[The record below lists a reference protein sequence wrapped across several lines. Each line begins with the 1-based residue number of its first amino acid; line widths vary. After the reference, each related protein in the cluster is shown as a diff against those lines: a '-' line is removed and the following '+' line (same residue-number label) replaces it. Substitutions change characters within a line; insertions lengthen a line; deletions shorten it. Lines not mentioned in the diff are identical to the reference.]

1 MADEELDS
9 LELKIKANATQANNA
24 VDKLVKNLG
33 NLAASLGAVG
43 NANFNGFATGV
54 KNIVSAMQGMKSV
67 GTADFTRVAKG
78 VEKITKIDVTSINK
92 ASTAM
97 TYLGKAFNNLEETK
111 TASEQ
116 IAKLADGIKQLG
128 YKSSTNAIQNIP
140 KLATAMKELMQE
152 LSKAPRVS
160 QNIIDMTNALAQL
173 SRTGASSGRAASSL
187 KKSLFDVSASTNSAS
202 KSSRSLASAF
212 GKIYASYW
220 MLFRG
225 INKLKDAI
233 DISSS
238 LTEVENVVRTT
249 FGNYEN
255 LVNDMAKT
263 SIQDFG
269 MSELS
274 VKQFASRF
282 QAMGTAMGISSEQVV
297 KGANLINDKLSKTE
311 DTAYSATNS
320 VADMSMNLTKLTA
333 DMASFYD
340 IDQSD
345 VARNLQAIFTGETE
359 PLRKYGL
366 DLTQATL
373 KEWALKQGLDADIQS
388 MSQAEKTMLRYQ
400 YVMANTTAA
409 QGDFARTADTWHNQ
423 TVILKQSFQQ
433 LAGIIGTSL
442 INSLKP
448 FVNGLNFVMAKVI
461 TFAETVT
468 NALGHIFGWK
478 FEVTDKGITD
488 DWSNI
493 ANSAGDVADDTGAA
507 ADNTAEAAKNIEK
520 MNKGARQFDE
530 LKLIT
535 TPDSND
541 SGNGK
546 GNSGSGTGSSAI
558 GDALDGSLVQV
569 DTIFKD
575 YESQIDSLYELGEY
589 IGNVLTNA
597 MNDIDWDKVYAG
609 ARNFGTGLADFLNGL
624 ISPELFGAVG
634 RTVAGA
640 LNTAIYAALAFGETF
655 DWNDFGLSIA
665 TGINEFFATFDFKS
679 LAKAINVWVQGIYTT
694 IKTTIKNIKWSK
706 VFDGI
711 SELIGDIELKTV
723 AIIIGAI
730 LLKKYFKLEIAK
742 NILKAIA
749 TKISQSLAKS
759 LAAKMGI
766 ELAENAGL
774 KDAIASGINKM
785 FSKVD
790 YNVSAQSFTSKF
802 AVALKSA
809 IGIAGFASEAL
820 LIYDAFHKIGEG
832 AEFTVGTLAEVAA
845 GAGVAL
851 GALQLIGLLNP
862 WTALAVGAV
871 GVVSAIAGVITG
883 TDDLT
888 YKSNLLSESV
898 KQAADNLNQ
907 TVEKSKEQ
915 INSIGDTYAGVR
927 SIADKYFEL
936 ADNFDSLTDSQR
948 EMLITYADYLVEQ
961 CPELASSIDSVTGQ
975 FIGQKDEVYN
985 TINALEAYAK
995 AAAME
1000 DVLKELYKQEFDIG
1014 NQLKDNNER
1023 YTNAENIIYDY
1034 AQKLTGMSKD
1044 TFNATYEISG
1054 LGDAFD
1060 VLTTLLD
1067 QTKERTNNFTKS
1079 STDLRNEVG
1088 LNSKQVW
1095 QLANDNKELNET
1107 YEQCEHSIANAA
1119 ETAATC
1125 KNEYNRLTGEQDSTR
1140 QSADELASA
1149 YEDDNER
1156 MSRATQESFEK
1167 IENTISE
1174 KTGESQESINDF
1186 FENTSNT
1193 FDKLEEVGSNG
1204 GAKMSNAFKESTS
1217 GLPGYSNNLF
1227 NDVHLKAVAEAIK
1240 TGAEAG
1246 GSLVSNYRD
1255 KVDGVPNTTAVAFL
1269 SIIDAVNAG
1278 NIGAD
1283 MGSDLMNGLSDT
1295 IDSNAWR
1302 IHDSLTNAISSSYTA
1317 EIEGEPYSTGDPMST
1332 GFMKLRFKGYADG
1345 GFLPK
1350 QYSIIM
1356 AGENGIPEIAG
1367 TVGGKS
1373 AVAGGAEI
1381 TGIREAIYE
1390 TSQQE
1395 MAYYRQQNQLLQAIL
1410 NKKFG
1415 ITQDEI
1421 GNSARKYAREYF
1433 NRTGKPAF
1441 DY

>member
-448 FVNGLNFVMAKVI
+448 FVNGLNFVMGKVI
-461 TFAETVT
+461 SFAETVT

-478 FEVTDKGITD
+478 FEVTNKGVTD
-488 DWSNI
+488 DWSDI

-575 YESQIDSLYELGEY
+575 YESQIDNLYELGEY

-759 LAAKMGI
+759 LAAKMGV

-790 YNVSAQSFTSKF
+790 YNASAQSFTSKF
-802 AVALKSA
+802 AIALKSA

-1060 VLTTLLD
+1060 VLSTLLD
-1067 QTKERTNNFTKS
+1067 QTKKRTNGFTKS

-1095 QLANDNKELNET
+1095 QLANDNEKLNET

-1186 FENTSNT
+1186 FENASDT

-1204 GAKMSNAFKESTS
+1204 GTKMSNAFKESTS

-1227 NDVHLKAVAEAIK
+1227 NDMHLKAVAEAIK

-1421 GNSARKYAREYF
+1421 GNSARKYAKEYF
-1433 NRTGKPAF
+1433 NRTGRPAF